1 MDDLKIR
8 AWQKDALIPGYD
20 SALWR
25 RDAFGDTIAFAASGN
40 SHSDHGWDIDQSVPV
55 AAGGS
60 DLISN
65 LRPLHWRAN
74 VAR

>member
-25 RDAFGDTIAFAASGN
+25 RDAFGDTISFAAYGN
-40 SHSDHGWDIDQSVPV
+40 SNSDHGWEIDPIVPV